1 MRVLTQAG
9 RVRTLHAMFTFAQT
23 PEPADPS
30 PGATATTGVDARLL
44 PASPVAAV
52 RLRVF
57 RSAVVDGLAMSFA
70 PMGHRAMAVV
80 EVELE
85 DGARGIGET
94 WVNYPAWA
102 WRERAATV
110 AEGLA
115 PLLVGR
121 TLVTPQEAHGLL
133 MAALLP
139 LGRQWGAPGPVH
151 QAVSGVDTALWDL
164 AARHAGVPLAVL
176 LGGADRPTELPVY
189 ASSLG
194 PDDVA
199 ATAERCARS
208 GHTAVKVKLGF
219 GRDRDLDNLRTAR
232 RVLGDGVPLF
242 GDANQAWSLDEA
254 LAIVPA
260 LRDAGVEWLEEPL
273 AGDAPGRLAELRRR
287 GGLPLATGENL
298 YGAAAFAPYLAQGS
312 VDIVQPDLS
321 KVGGPTEYL
330 RVAELAATT
339 GTTVNPHLYN
349 GAVATAATL
358 QVAAA
363 VPSTTTVE
371 WDVRG
376 NRLREDVDHLLTE
389 SGTVR
394 VPDGPGLGV
403 DLDLDALSDLEET
416 P

>member
-1 MRVLTQAG
+1 
-9 RVRTLHAMFTFAQT
+9 MFASAQ
-23 PEPADPS
+23 S
-30 PGATATTGVDARLL
+30 SDAVSL

-57 RSAVVDGLAMSFA
+57 RSPVVDGVAMSFA

-80 EVELE
+80 EVELA
-85 DGARGIGET
+85 DGSRGLGET

-121 TLVTPQEAHGLL
+121 TLTSPAEAHALL
-133 MAALLP
+133 GAALRP

-151 QAVSGVDTALWDL
+151 QAISGADTALWDL
-164 AARHAGVPLAVL
+164 AARHAGVPLAAL
-176 LGGADRPTELPVY
+176 LGGADRPDELPVY

-199 ATAERCARS
+199 ATAERCAAA

-219 GRDRDLDNLRTAR
+219 GPDRDLENLCTAR
-232 RVLGDGVPLF
+232 RVLGDGVRLY
-242 GDANQAWSLDEA
+242 GDANQAWTLDEA
-254 LAIVPA
+254 LAIAPA

-273 AGDAPGRLAELRRR
+273 AGDYPGELAQLRRR

-298 YGAAAFAPYLAQGS
+298 YGAAAFVPYLEQGS

-330 RVAELAATT
+330 RVAALAADG

-363 VPSTTTVE
+363 VPATTAVE
-371 WDVRG
+371 WDVRA
-376 NRLREDVDHLLTE
+376 NRLREAVDHLLTDH
-389 SGTVR
+389 GTVR
-394 VPDGPGLGV
+394 VPDRPGLGV

-416 P
+416 L

>member
-1 MRVLTQAG
+1 
-9 RVRTLHAMFTFAQT
+9 MFASAQT
-23 PEPADPS
+23 PE
-30 PGATATTGVDARLL
+30 RLL

-57 RSAVVDGLAMSFA
+57 RSAVVDGVAMSFA

-102 WRERAATV
+102 WRERAATL
-110 AEGLA
+110 AEGVA
-115 PLLVGR
+115 PLLLGR
-121 TLVTPQEAHGLL
+121 TLTSPAEAHDLL
-133 MAALLP
+133 MAALRP

-164 AARHAGVPLAVL
+164 AARHAGRPLAAL
-176 LGGADRPTELPVY
+176 LTGADVRRELPVY

-199 ATAERCARS
+199 ATAERCAGA

-219 GRDRDLDNLRTAR
+219 GRDRDLANLRTAR
-232 RVLGDGVPLF
+232 RVLGGGVRLF

-254 LAIVPA
+254 LDLVPA

-273 AGDAPGRLAELRRR
+273 AGDDPGALAQLRRR

-298 YGAAAFAPYLAQGS
+298 YGAAAFAPYVEQGS

-330 RVAELAATT
+330 RVVALAAAT

-363 VPSTTTVE
+363 VPATTAVE
-371 WDVRG
+371 WDVRA
-376 NRLREDVDHLLTE
+376 NRLREAVDHLLTDH
-389 SGTVR
+389 GTVR
-394 VPDGPGLGV
+394 VPDRPGLGV
-403 DLDLDALSDLEET
+403 DLDLDAIADLEET
-416 P
+416 L

>member
-1 MRVLTQAG
+1 
-9 RVRTLHAMFTFAQT
+9 MFASAQT
-23 PEPADPS
+23 PEPA
-30 PGATATTGVDARLL
+30 GARLL

-57 RSAVVDGLAMSFA
+57 RSAVVDGVAMSFA

-102 WRERAATV
+102 WRERVATV
-110 AEGLA
+110 AEGVA
-115 PLLVGR
+115 PLLIGR
-121 TLVTPQEAHGLL
+121 TLATPAETHELL
-133 MAALLP
+133 MAALRP

-164 AARHAGVPLAVL
+164 AARHAGRPLAAL
-176 LGGADRPTELPVY
+176 LAGADVRRELPVY

-199 ATAERCARS
+199 ATAERCAGA

-232 RVLGDGVPLF
+232 RVLGDGVRIF

-254 LAIVPA
+254 LDLVPA
-260 LRDAGVEWLEEPL
+260 LRHAGVEWLEEPL
-273 AGDAPGRLAELRRR
+273 AGDDPGALAQLRRR

-298 YGAAAFAPYLAQGS
+298 YGAAAFAPYFEQGS

-330 RVAELAATT
+330 RVVGLAAAT

-363 VPSTTTVE
+363 VPATTGVE
-371 WDVRG
+371 WDVRA
-376 NRLREDVDHLLTE
+376 NRLREAVDHLLTDH
-389 SGTVR
+389 GTVR

-403 DLDLDALSDLEET
+403 DLDLDAIADLEET
-416 P
+416 L

>member
-1 MRVLTQAG
+1 MFSSEQMSAAIAG
-9 RVRTLHAMFTFAQT
+9 
-23 PEPADPS
+23 
-30 PGATATTGVDARLL
+30 DAPL

-57 RSAVVDGLAMSFA
+57 RSPVVDGVAMSFA
-70 PMGHRAMAVV
+70 PMTHRSMGVI

-85 DGARGIGET
+85 DGRRGLGET
-94 WVNYPAWA
+94 WLNYPAWA

-121 TLVTPQEAHGLL
+121 TFATPPEAHALL
-133 MAALLP
+133 GAALRP

-151 QAVSGVDTALWDL
+151 QAISGVDTALWDL

-176 LGGADRPTELPVY
+176 LAGTAARKELPVY

-194 PDDVA
+194 PDGVA
-199 ATAERCARS
+199 ATAERCLGA

-219 GRDRDLDNLRTAR
+219 GRDRDVANLRTAR
-232 RVLGDGVPLF
+232 RVLGDGVRLY
-242 GDANQAWSLDEA
+242 GDANQAWSLEDA
-254 LAIVPA
+254 LAVVPA
-260 LRDAGVEWLEEPL
+260 LRDAGVEWLEEPI
-273 AGDAPGRLAELRRR
+273 AGDDPAELAELRRR

-298 YGAAAFAPYLAQGS
+298 YGAAAFAPYLRGS

-330 RVAELAATT
+330 RVAALAAGS

-363 VPSTTTVE
+363 VPATTAVE

-376 NRLREDVDHLLTE
+376 NRLREAVDHLLTGH
-389 SGTVR
+389 GTVR
-394 VPDGPGLGV
+394 VPDDPGLGV
-403 DLDLDALSDLEET
+403 DVDLDALCDLEEHL
-416 P
+416 

>member
-1 MRVLTQAG
+1 
-9 RVRTLHAMFTFAQT
+9 MFASAQT
-23 PEPADPS
+23 SAPVS
-30 PGATATTGVDARLL
+30 L

-57 RSAVVDGLAMSFA
+57 RSPVVDGVAMSFA

-80 EVELE
+80 EVELA
-85 DGARGIGET
+85 DGSRGLGET

-110 AEGLA
+110 AEGIA

-121 TLVTPQEAHGLL
+121 TLASPAEAHTLL
-133 MAALLP
+133 GAALRP

-151 QAVSGVDTALWDL
+151 QAISGADTALWDI
-164 AARHAGVPLAVL
+164 AARHAGVPLSAL
-176 LGGADRPTELPVY
+176 LGGPDRPAELPVY

-194 PDDVA
+194 PHDVA
-199 ATAERCARS
+199 STAERCAAA

-219 GRDRDLDNLRTAR
+219 GPDRDLENLRTAR
-232 RVLGDGVPLF
+232 RVLGDGVRLY
-242 GDANQAWSLDEA
+242 GDANQAWTLEEA
-254 LAIVPA
+254 LAIAPA
-260 LRDAGVEWLEEPL
+260 LRDAGLEWLEEPL
-273 AGDAPGRLAELRRR
+273 AGDHPGELAQLRRR

-298 YGAAAFAPYLAQGS
+298 YGAAAFAPYLEQGS

-330 RVAELAATT
+330 RVAALAAAG

-363 VPSTTTVE
+363 VPATTAVE
-371 WDVRG
+371 WDVRA
-376 NRLREDVDHLLTE
+376 NRLREAVDHLLTDH
-389 SGTVR
+389 GTVR
-394 VPDGPGLGV
+394 VPDRPGLGV
-403 DLDLDALSDLEET
+403 DLDLDALSDLEEIL
-416 P
+416 

>member
-1 MRVLTQAG
+1 
-9 RVRTLHAMFTFAQT
+9 MFTSAQT
-23 PEPADPS
+23 P
-30 PGATATTGVDARLL
+30 GTAVEEIPL
-44 PASPVAAV
+44 PASPVAAI

-57 RSAVVDGLAMSFA
+57 RSPVIDGVAMSFA

-85 DGARGIGET
+85 DGRRGLGET

-110 AEGLA
+110 AEGVA

-121 TLVTPQEAHGLL
+121 TLATPAEAHALL
-133 MAALLP
+133 VAALHP

-151 QAVSGVDTALWDL
+151 QAISGVDTALWDL
-164 AARHAGVPLAVL
+164 AATHAGVPLAVL
-176 LGGADRPTELPVY
+176 LGGTPLRRELPVY

-194 PDDVA
+194 PDGVA
-199 ATAERCARS
+199 ATAERCAS
-208 GHTAVKVKLGF
+208 AGHTAVKVKLGF
-219 GRDRDLDNLRTAR
+219 GRDRDLENLRTAR
-232 RVLGDGVPLF
+232 RVLGDGVRLY
-242 GDANQAWSLDEA
+242 GDANQAWSLEEA
-254 LAIVPA
+254 LAVVPA
-260 LRDAGVEWLEEPL
+260 LRDAGLEWLEEPL
-273 AGDAPGRLAELRRR
+273 AGDDPGELAQLRHR
-287 GGLPLATGENL
+287 GGLALATGENL
-298 YGAAAFAPYLAQGS
+298 YGAAAFAPYLRQES

-330 RVAELAATT
+330 RVAALASAS

-363 VPSTTTVE
+363 VPATTTVE

-376 NRLREDVDHLLTE
+376 NRLREAVDHLLTDH
-389 SGTVR
+389 GTVR
-394 VPDGPGLGV
+394 VPDRPGLGV
-403 DLDLDALSDLEET
+403 DLDLDALADLEET
-416 P
+416 L